1 MQTSSEFACSLLD
14 MELCSRCVWEFEPAV
29 FSSLMYVSYLVLEL
43 EQAPPYLQQ
52 EFKIIR
58 DLDQKVQDITSEAQ
72 TKTDELLRIAK
83 DLPREERVRRLNE
96 IQRLFQTAEEICN
109 DKVSRA
115 ESIYELVDRQIQRL
129 DADMIEFKK
138 SSVLKE
144 MKMRNKTGVSVP
156 SRLAS
161 SYTVHHV
168 WRFLSVI
175 LNFRMPA
182 SAALA
187 LALTNNPGDVLDM
200 PIDPNEPTYCTCK
213 QVSYGEMVACDNR
226 DCPIE
231 WFHFGCV
238 GLTAKPRGQWFCP
251 QCSALRNDGK

>member
-1 MQTSSEFACSLLD
+1 MEYFQKFLD
-14 MELCSRCVWEFEPAV
+14 
-29 FSSLMYVSYLVLEL
+29 EL

-58 DLDQKVQDITSEAQ
+58 DLDQKVQEIMNEAQ
-72 TKTDELLRIAK
+72 TKTNELLLIAK
-83 DLPREERVRRLNE
+83 DLPRDERVRRLNE
-96 IQRLFQTAEEICN
+96 IQNLFQTAEEICN

-129 DADMIEFKK
+129 DADMVEFKK
-138 SSVLKE
+138 ASVLKE
-144 MKMRNKTGVSVP
+144 MKKPRKKTPFSVP
-156 SRLAS
+156 S
-161 SYTVHHV
+161 
-168 WRFLSVI
+168 
-175 LNFRMPA
+175 RMPA

-187 LALTNNPGDVLDM
+187 LALTNNPSDVLDM
-200 PIDPNEPTYCTCK
+200 PIDPNEPTYCICQ

-238 GLTAKPRGQWFCP
+238 GLTTKPRGQWFCP
-251 QCSALRNDGK
+251 RCSALRKDGK

>member
-1 MQTSSEFACSLLD
+1 M
-14 MELCSRCVWEFEPAV
+14 CVAHF
-29 FSSLMYVSYLVLEL
+29 VLEL

-58 DLDQKVQDITSEAQ
+58 DLDQKVQEITNEAQ
-72 TKTDELLRIAK
+72 VKTSELLRIAK
-83 DLPREERVRRLNE
+83 DLPRDERVRRLNE
-96 IQRLFQTAEEICN
+96 IQNLFQTAEEICN

-129 DADMIEFKK
+129 DADMIEFKRA
-138 SSVLKE
+138 SVLKE
-144 MKMRNKTGVSVP
+144 MKKSRNKSAPSVP
-156 SRLAS
+156 S
-161 SYTVHHV
+161 
-168 WRFLSVI
+168 
-175 LNFRMPA
+175 RMPA

-200 PIDPNEPTYCTCK
+200 PIDPNEPTYCVCQ